1 MMVDNE
7 DDVDWESSVRWT
19 AESPDLLA
27 LCISFTRDLWSESI
41 LSWSSV
47 KELLT
52 RASHIVR
59 AAEHVYIHLRS
70 NDLAHPIEGRYTY
83 EL

>member
-1 MMVDNE
+1 MVDNE